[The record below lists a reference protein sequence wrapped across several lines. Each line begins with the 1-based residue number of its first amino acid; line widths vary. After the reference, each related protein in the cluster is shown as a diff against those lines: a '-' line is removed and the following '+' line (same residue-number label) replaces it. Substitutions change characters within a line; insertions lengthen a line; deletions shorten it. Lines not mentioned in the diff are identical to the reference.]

1 VTRVRALNRK
11 LLFDYLSQA
20 YNLYLRI
27 LGSQD
32 PELVFHDLRSALRTK
47 FNIKTHDDLPRASI
61 LLKLV
66 FDGTTSKTINLY
78 TRAFQYAAGYEIN
91 PADFEEFIKASGG
104 LEKIRKTYA
113 TILAVDKGDYR
124 PAYVK
129 NAEDSA
135 SMNLM
140 SALKNKFKVQL
151 TESEASILRND
162 ILGRFCLV
170 FASIDSLNQLE
181 VYGQFASD
189 KQLVN
194 RIIEKF
200 TSVEK
205 GKQNSE
211 WQDQKRQIGLHNA
224 KTLQKQLTVK
234 ENLLL
239 EKAESE
245 KKVVSASSKKA
256 SQKPSKSSKVISNKS
271 AGNASS
277 KKR

>member
-1 VTRVRALNRK
+1 
-11 LLFDYLSQA
+11 
-20 YNLYLRI
+20 
-27 LGSQD
+27 
-32 PELVFHDLRSALRTK
+32 
-47 FNIKTHDDLPRASI
+47 
-61 LLKLV
+61 
-66 FDGTTSKTINLY
+66 
-78 TRAFQYAAGYEIN
+78 
-91 PADFEEFIKASGG
+91 
-104 LEKIRKTYA
+104 
-113 TILAVDKGDYR
+113 
-124 PAYVK
+124 
-129 NAEDSA
+129 
-135 SMNLM
+135 M